1 MAESSL
7 FESEARLLV
16 DQKDPALWEKVL
28 CEDNEHR
35 RLLIDQLIQTVVVEI
50 QDAEALS
57 VTIKAFMTA
66 DLPTDLI
73 RLLEKLI
80 FGNSIVSTKRNLQN
94 LLLLTAIKIDRP
106 RVMDYINRLEYYDAP
121 DIAKIALDN
130 DLYEEAFSIYKKF
143 KINKSAMEVL
153 INNIKD
159 LDRAKEFAQQ
169 CNQPDLWSLLA
180 NAQI

>member
-1 MAESSL
+1 
-7 FESEARLLV
+7 
-16 DQKDPALWEKVL
+16 
-28 CEDNEHR
+28 
-35 RLLIDQLIQTVVVEI
+35 VVEI
-50 QDAEALS
+50 QDAEELS

-94 LLLLTAIKIDRP
+94 LLLLTSIKIDRP

-121 DIAKIALDN
+121 EIAKIAVDN
-130 DLYEEAFSIYKKF
+130 GLYEEAFSIYKKF

-159 LDRAKEFAQQ
+159 LGRAKEFAQQ
-169 CNQPDLWSLLA
+169 CNQPDLLSLLA
-180 NAQI
+180 NA